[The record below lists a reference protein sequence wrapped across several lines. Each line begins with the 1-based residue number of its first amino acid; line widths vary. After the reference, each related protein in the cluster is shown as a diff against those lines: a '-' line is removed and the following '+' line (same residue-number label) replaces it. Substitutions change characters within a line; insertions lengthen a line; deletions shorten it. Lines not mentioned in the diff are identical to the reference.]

1 MFFATIE
8 GGMVHQAVKRSRPN
22 SAAWKITMPIVSV
35 TTVAALYIAARSRSS
50 ADCGRS
56 HSPWSRISHVI
67 KAALARSVAALNRQG
82 PMVADSCHMVGY
94 ARLTAPVANAAI
106 ITFDIPAANRHGR
119 FA

>member
-1 MFFATIE
+1 MLLATSD
-8 GGMVHQAVKRSRPN
+8 GGSVHQAVSNSRTN
-22 SAAWKITMPIVSV
+22 SPRWNMATPIVSV